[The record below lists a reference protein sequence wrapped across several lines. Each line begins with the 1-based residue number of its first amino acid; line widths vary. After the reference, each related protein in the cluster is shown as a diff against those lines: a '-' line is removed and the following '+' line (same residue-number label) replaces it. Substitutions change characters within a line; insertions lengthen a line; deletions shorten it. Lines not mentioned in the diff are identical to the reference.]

1 MAGGTAAPAAGRAGD
16 MATGLLVRALAGVAG
31 VWVLSRLDNS
41 IPQPGPED
49 VQARRDRPRGMDPDD
64 RSGAQAVGNRGVAP
78 PPRSDDGA
86 ARAVR

>member
-1 MAGGTAAPAAGRAGD
+1 

-49 VQARRDRPRGMDPDD
+49 AQARRDRPRGSIMRTRMRAYQVLGRERCDRNGLPAAEPRRMDDLP
-64 RSGAQAVGNRGVAP
+64 A
-78 PPRSDDGA
+78 
-86 ARAVR
+86 